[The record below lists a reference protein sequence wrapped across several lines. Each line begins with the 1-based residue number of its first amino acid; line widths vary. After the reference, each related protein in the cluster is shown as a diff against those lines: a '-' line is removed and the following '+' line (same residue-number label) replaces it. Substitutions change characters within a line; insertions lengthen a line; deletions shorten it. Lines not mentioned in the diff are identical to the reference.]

1 MIAVKTKRF
10 HETTP
15 LELTTVKN
23 VVIYRVQDSDGVGF
37 FNSALRGLRFNYPEK
52 QDLYYQVYLNHG
64 RIPGIYDDLHRRFQK
79 NNLSIDFNK
88 YYSAYQSIN
97 QVYEMW
103 TEEALEFYKFLGF
116 NLVKIHVKRCIVT
129 DHQCF
134 FRKKDILRADKCTA
148 LN

>member
-1 MIAVKTKRF
+1 MTAIKTKRF
-10 HETTP
+10 HEAAT
-15 LELTTVKN
+15 LQLTAVKD
-23 VVIYRVQDSDGVGF
+23 VVIYRVQDPNGIGF
-37 FNSALRGLRFNYPEK
+37 FNSDLRSLRFNYPEK
-52 QDLYYQVYLNHG
+52 QDLYEQVYVNHC
-64 RIPGIYDDLHRRFQK
+64 RIPGIYDDLHRRFEK
-79 NNLSIDFNK
+79 NNLSIDLNK
-88 YYSAYQSIN
+88 YYSAYQSIG

-134 FRKKDILRADKCTA
+134 FRKKDIVRADKCTA